1 MLLTGCSAGSGVRAE
16 TTNEGTMTQTMYITI
31 DGATLPVTLVDNAAT
46 QALVAAL
53 SQGAISYEA
62 DDYGDFE
69 KVGGLG
75 RSLPGSDQQIKAEA
89 GDVIL
94 YNGDQIVLFYGS
106 NSWSYTRLGRIRY
119 ESSEELRDF
128 LKAGQGRISVTL
140 SLSHPTGIERVPA
153 QAKEPPVYTLQG
165 RVARAG
171 AGGFLIQNGEKIIR
185 RQ

>member
-1 MLLTGCSAGSGVRAE
+1 
-16 TTNEGTMTQTMYITI
+16 MTQTMYITI